1 MVQRKEYDTRMCSAW
16 VGQQTF
22 YGWVMYKRGSH
33 HGCPTVV
40 PRMFRV
46 PRRIRGMRQELGS
59 IFLRGKPEVEVA
71 VVIDT
76 PCLEAGA

>member
-1 MVQRKEYDTRMCSAW
+1 
-16 VGQQTF
+16 
-22 YGWVMYKRGSH
+22 
-33 HGCPTVV
+33 
-40 PRMFRV
+40 MFRV

-76 PCLEAGA
+76 PCLEAGAQGRIQRFGIEHLGVGSDAQWALGRGLLGGA